1 MVEHNG
7 NRCDGKHKNRAMN
20 SRNNSII
27 SAVYALTSKPMKICV
42 LAGLFWAGRCASVKS
57 GEPWTLPQAINHALT
72 NSPDARLAQQR
83 IFAAQAGLRQANAAF
98 SPQLQFQ
105 SSYLRTDNPMMVFG
119 SILNQRS
126 YNSGLDFN
134 HVPDV
139 DDLNVKGLATV
150 PLYAG
155 GRNVAGRDAAK
166 ANAEAS
172 KQTAE
177 AIRNALAFE
186 VARAFH
192 TVLKTREFIRAT
204 EAGVQAFETNLTIA
218 TKRLNAGTLLKNEVL
233 DVEVRLAQA
242 REDLVRAQNANALAQ
257 RVLRNLLGID
267 QGDISITDSAP
278 AMNAPDSGDFSRRA
292 ELASSLYRQRAAEAD
307 IRRAKGGH
315 LPQLNAFGSLD
326 YDYGWKFDGDGKS
339 YTAGLMLRWDL
350 WDGRLTR
357 AKVQESKANL
367 ESAREEDRKL
377 RLAIDLEVEQSRLA
391 LKEANERLMVTAKV
405 VDQAKESVALTR
417 SRFDQG
423 LAIATQLID
432 AETAL
437 TAARVRRAEAETD
450 QRIAVAAWRK
460 ALGLPQYENTSAQR

>member
-1 MVEHNG
+1 M
-7 NRCDGKHKNRAMN
+7 NR
-20 SRNNSII
+20 SNNLII
-27 SAVYALTSKPMKICV
+27 SAVQALTSKPMKIGV
-42 LAGLFWAGRCASVKS
+42 LVGFLWAGPCVSVKS

-105 SSYLRTDNPMMVFG
+105 SSYTRTDNPMMVFG

-126 YNSGLDFN
+126 YSPGLDFN

-139 DDLNVKGLATV
+139 DDMNVKGRVTV

-155 GRNVAGRDAAK
+155 GRHVAGRNAAK
-166 ANAEAS
+166 ANTEAM
-172 KQTAE
+172 KQNAE
-177 AIRNALAFE
+177 AIRNTLAFE

-192 TVLKTREFIRAT
+192 TVLRSREFIRAT
-204 EAGVQAFETNLTIA
+204 EAGVQAFETNLSIA

-242 REDLVRAQNANALAQ
+242 REDLVRALNANALAE
-257 RVLRNLLGID
+257 RVLRNFLGID
-267 QGDISITDSAP
+267 QGDISIADSAP

-292 ELASSLYRQRAAEAD
+292 ELAYSLHRQQAAEAD
-307 IRRAKGGH
+307 VRRAQGGH
-315 LPQLNAFGSLD
+315 LPQVNAFGSLD
-326 YDYGWKFDGDGKS
+326 YDYGWKTDGDGKS
-339 YTAGLMLRWDL
+339 YTAGLMFRWDL

-377 RLAIDLEVEQSRLA
+377 RSAIDLEVEQSRLA
-391 LKEANERLMVTAKV
+391 LQEANGRLRVTAKV
-405 VDQAKESVALTR
+405 VDQAKESVELTR

-423 LAIATQLID
+423 LAISTQLID

-437 TAARVRRAEAETD
+437 TKARVHRAEAETD
-450 QRIAVAAWRK
+450 QRIAVAALRK
-460 ALGLPQYENTSAQR
+460 ALGLPQFENASTPR